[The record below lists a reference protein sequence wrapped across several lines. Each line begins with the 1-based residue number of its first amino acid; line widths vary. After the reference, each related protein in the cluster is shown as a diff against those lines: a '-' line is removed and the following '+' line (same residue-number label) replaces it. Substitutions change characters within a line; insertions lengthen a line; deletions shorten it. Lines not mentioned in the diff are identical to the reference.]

1 MGCHRE
7 VEHKILLLNL
17 FLPSVESK
25 QSTPVYSKHCGL
37 APGGGGH
44 YPILTNLI

>member
-7 VEHKILLLNL
+7 VQHKILLLNL

-25 QSTPVYSKHCGL
+25 QSTPVDFTPIVDLGL
-37 APGGGGH
+37 HLMEADI
-44 YPILTNLI
+44 ILS